1 MKRIVF
7 FLMAMLM
14 IALPSPA
21 QNYKNSQYYNE
32 KTGHLDYKFNNYLGE
47 AYLGV
52 RLGPAF
58 TYVTSDDARL
68 DGGKWQTG
76 LNVGVV
82 GGFALSEST
91 PVFMET
97 GLYYIEKGGKKDL
110 GGGKKM
116 TYDLNYL
123 EIPVLVK
130 YKYEV
135 DTEFT
140 VEPFAGGYFAMGVGG
155 KIKNFAEREAQS
167 SFRSNNFRRFDGGLR
182 LGCGVG
188 YDMFYADLTYDLGL
202 ANICHDDFDKA
213 RNRALIFN
221 FGVNF

>member
-1 MKRIVF
+1 M
-7 FLMAMLM
+7 
-14 IALPSPA
+14 
-21 QNYKNSQYYNE
+21 
-32 KTGHLDYKFNNYLGE
+32 
-47 AYLGV
+47 

-135 DTEFT
+135 DDEFT

-155 KIKNFAEREAQS
+155 KIKNFAEREARAPS
-167 SFRSNNFRRFDGGLR
+167 EATTSEDSTAVCASDAAWATTCSMPTSPTTR
-182 LGCGVG
+182 
-188 YDMFYADLTYDLGL
+188 DLPTS
-202 ANICHDDFDKA
+202 ATTIST
-213 RNRALIFN
+213 RQETEP
-221 FGVNF
+221 

>member
-14 IALPSPA
+14 IALPSSA

-110 GGGKKM
+110 G
-116 TYDLNYL
+116 L
-123 EIPVLVK
+123 
-130 YKYEV
+130 
-135 DTEFT
+135 
-140 VEPFAGGYFAMGVGG
+140 
-155 KIKNFAEREAQS
+155 S
-167 SFRSNNFRRFDGGLR
+167 
-182 LGCGVG
+182 
-188 YDMFYADLTYDLGL
+188 
-202 ANICHDDFDKA
+202 
-213 RNRALIFN
+213 LIHI
-221 FGVNF
+221 